1 MKPAKTTAF
10 SGCIIWFVMISLIG
24 SCILPVFIF
33 AGSMSS
39 FSEFAIKTTGS
50 LLCPQGT
57 TPQSHSYAT
66 TSIGS
71 NGFERPSTGY
81 ELHCVDAEGNVVKKD
96 PLAYA
101 ILWVGSFALI
111 GVVVSALLSFVFAVP
126 GGMLVT
132 RLLEKFR
139 VKKIGT
145 PNLPA

>member
-10 SGCIIWFVMISLIG
+10 SGCIIWFVMISMIG

-39 FSEFAIKTTGS
+39 FSDFAIKTTGG

-57 TPQSHSYAT
+57 IPQSHSYST

-71 NGFERPSTGY
+71 NGFEHPATGY
-81 ELHCVDAEGNVVKKD
+81 ELHCVDAEGSVVKKD

-101 ILWVGSFALI
+101 VLWIGAFAVI
-111 GVVVSALLSFVFAVP
+111 GLVVSALLSFVFAVP

-132 RLLEKFR
+132 RLLEKFK
-139 VKKIGT
+139 VKKNGP
-145 PNLPA
+145 PNSPA